1 MLLSHQHREWRI
13 PKNHSKTTQM
23 YQNCN
28 MRSNHHARVSTYGL
42 KECCP
47 FSHPSKLLTRTYQ
60 NSREWYP
67 LSKWPCPWY
76 STPNLFCTFQ
86 NRNPGECT
94 GSTTSKNLKGLPN
107 VILSSLDKIWTSWS
121 KQTWQLGRS
130 AYKPCRVSWGPGRK
144 DLMIP
149 DTFFGRNP
157 KGTGILQ
164 INSPMIVNQ
173 PYDFQ
178 ARESGS

>member
-1 MLLSHQHREWRI
+1 MQEWALTDWRNVAHLHILPSSWPGPTKIQGNDI
-13 PKNHSKTTQM
+13 PWASGHMVLHTQ
-23 YQNCN
+23 
-28 MRSNHHARVSTYGL
+28 
-42 KECCP
+42 
-47 FSHPSKLLTRTYQ
+47 
-60 NSREWYP
+60 
-67 LSKWPCPWY
+67 
-76 STPNLFCTFQ
+76 LFCTFQ
-86 NRNPGECT
+86 NRNPGECF
-94 GSTTSKNLKGLPN
+94 GSTTSKHLKGLPN

-164 INSPMIVNQ
+164 INSPKIVNQ

>member
-28 MRSNHHARVSTYGL
+28 MRPNHHARVSTYGL

-47 FSHPSKLLTRTYQ
+47 SSHPSKLLTRTYQ

-130 AYKPCRVSWGPGRK
+130 AYKPSRVSWGPGRK